1 MGLLDNMAA
10 GLAGYAVSEMSKSH
24 PLRDAIDE
32 KLKSNKAKKDLRDII
47 NEYANAK
54 GVYTTSNEIAS
65 ELHKIA
71 RCYEGYD
78 YDRYYDR

>member
-10 GLAGYAVSEMSKSH
+10 GLAGYAVSEISKSH

-32 KLKSNKAKKDLRDII
+32 KLKGNKSQKSLRDII
-47 NEYANAK
+47 AEYANAR
-54 GVYTTSNEIAS
+54 GIYTTSNELAD

-71 RCYEGYD
+71 RYYEGYD